1 MGTPP
6 IMQKR
11 VVDPRRIA
19 EVFFQQVKQQIQ
31 DLDREVRL
39 VSFLA
44 TDDPAAR
51 MYARFTKNGCSA
63 VGARFELREVRP
75 LALER
80 ELHKANEDR
89 EVAGI
94 QIYYPVF
101 GTERDAYLR
110 DVVSLEKDVEGLQ
123 SRYRYNLYNNI
134 RFLDKGKRKKSLL
147 PCTPLAIIKI
157 LEALEVHR
165 KTPGKSPLA
174 GQKICVI
181 NRSEIVGRPLA
192 AMLAHDGGN
201 VLSYDVADCME
212 FEGTDVRESEVPQ
225 EQAIAEADVLIT
237 GVPSAGFGPI
247 GPKQIKEGA
256 VVINFSSAPNV
267 ATSITRKARLYVP
280 RIGPVTVAMC
290 LRNLV
295 TLCCNFPARRG

>member
-6 IMQKR
+6 IKQKK

-19 EVFFQQVKQQIQ
+19 GNFLAEIKRQIR
-31 DLDREVRL
+31 DLSREVRL

-44 TDDPAAR
+44 TNDPAAR
-51 MYARFTKNGCSA
+51 MYARFTKTGCA
-63 VGARFELREVRP
+63 TVGARFELREVKP

-80 ELHKANEDR
+80 ELHLANEDPQ
-89 EVAGI
+89 VAGI

-110 DVVSLEKDVEGLQ
+110 DVISLEKDVEGLQ

-134 RFLDKGKRKKSLL
+134 RFLDKDKQRKSLL
-147 PCTPLAIIKI
+147 PCTPLAVIKI

-165 KTPGKSPLA
+165 PTPGKLPLS

-192 AMLAHDGGN
+192 AMLAHDGGR
-201 VLSYDVADCME
+201 VLSYDVDDCME
-212 FEGTDVRESEVPQ
+212 FDGTSVQEVEVPQ

-237 GVPSAGFGPI
+237 GVPSARFGPI
-247 GPKQIKEGA
+247 GPEQIKDGA
-256 VVINFSSAPNV
+256 VVVNFSSAANV
-267 ATSITRKARLYVP
+267 SANITRKARLFVP
-280 RIGPVTVAMC
+280 RVGPVTVAMC

-295 TLCCNFPARRG
+295 TLCCNFPA